1 MSRPT
6 GNVRALEVK
15 REFVASLH
23 GLRGLAALS
32 VLLFHWQQF
41 FPAAAQWLKTHAI
54 ADTILDPSIYLE
66 FGWLGVPLFFVL
78 SGYLLGQ
85 QVIGAHINA
94 AFLGRFW
101 ARRALRIYPAV
112 WAELLVLLL
121 IAVWL
126 PGFVSKEGMDTLPL
140 QFLLWINLPPAMATP
155 INLVWWTLPVE
166 LCFYLVL
173 PLLGYAL
180 RLVGGWGL
188 ILMGLAVTLVWRAWV
203 FSTPDVSNYLTVLPV
218 LDSLPGVFFTF
229 MLGVCLNFLPT
240 DIGDS
245 ARRAAMVTAICALL
259 LLMQWQMAL
268 NDVYWHGHWILV
280 IWPPMVACTIAT
292 VVYCLSKP
300 SIGRH
305 WLGNPLLIGLGH
317 VSFGIYLW
325 HFQVLR
331 LQVELFPDAWSTPL
345 TSVMGLLV
353 VVILTLIMAA
363 LSYYLIERPCMR
375 WGARRFSRV

>member
-1 MSRPT
+1 M
-6 GNVRALEVK
+6 K
-15 REFVASLH
+15 RNFVASLH
-23 GLRGLAALS
+23 GLRGVAALS

-41 FPAAAQWLKTHAI
+41 FPAAAQWLKTHTV
-54 ADTILDPSIYLE
+54 ADTILDPSIYLG

-85 QVIGAHINA
+85 QVIGARINA
-94 AFLGRFW
+94 AFLSRFW

-121 IAVWL
+121 IALWV
-126 PGFVSKEGMDTLPL
+126 PGFISKAGMDSLPL

-166 LCFYLVL
+166 LCFYLIL
-173 PLLGYAL
+173 PLLGYAF
-180 RLVGGWGL
+180 RFIGGWGL
-188 ILMGLAVTLVWRAWV
+188 ILMGLAVTLVWRVWI

-229 MLGVCLNFLPT
+229 ILGVCLNFLPT
-240 DIGDS
+240 DLSDR
-245 ARRAAMVTAICALL
+245 ARRAAAVTAICVLL
-259 LLMQWQMAL
+259 LLMQWQLLL

-280 IWPPMVACTIAT
+280 IWPPLVACTIAT
-292 VVYCLSKP
+292 AVFCLSKP
-300 SIGRH
+300 ITGWY
-305 WLGNPLLIGLGH
+305 WLCHPLLIWLGH

-325 HFQVLR
+325 HFQVFR
-331 LQVELFPDAWSTPL
+331 LQVALFPDAWSTPL

-363 LSYYLIERPCMR
+363 LSYYLVERPCMR
-375 WGARRFSRV
+375 WGVRRFSQA